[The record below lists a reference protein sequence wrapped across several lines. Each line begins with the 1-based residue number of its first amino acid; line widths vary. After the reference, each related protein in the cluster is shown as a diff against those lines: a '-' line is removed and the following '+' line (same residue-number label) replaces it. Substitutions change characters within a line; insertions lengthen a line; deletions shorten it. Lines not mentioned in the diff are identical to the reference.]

1 MNADE
6 HPSNLEEARLI
17 IRRLRAE
24 RDGLRGLVSMLLEQQ
39 QPRGVSRHSTLADHA
54 TVENVGPDLQI
65 DAMPERSSDRSDDGD
80 VCAHSDPAAKVALF
94 RSLFRGREDVYAL
107 RWERN
112 GRSGYAP
119 ALRPGVPRGRQYQH
133 GADDYLPLT
142 VEVVRGHLLGAHTLG
157 IYPLLRD
164 DTCWFLAF
172 DFDKDGWRQD
182 VLATLEACDDLGIPA
197 ALERSRSGQGAHLWV
212 FFARPVAASIARSLG
227 SAVLSRALDHRY
239 QIGLD
244 SYDRLF
250 PSQDTLPAGGFGNL
264 IAVPL
269 QGASRRNA
277 NTVFLD
283 RSFAPYPDQWQFLS
297 SIRKMT
303 AEDAEML
310 VEQMARAGPIV
321 PGGAVRIYD
330 DGEPAPWNMPPS
342 RRRADVEIPG
352 PLPQTIAL
360 VRANRLFIEKR
371 ALSSVLINR
380 LRRLAIFQNPE
391 FYRSQQLRLSTFG
404 KPRLID
410 CSEDLPSHLAVPR
423 GCLDDVIALAGA
435 NGIAVSVT
443 DERHAGT
450 TIQATFRG
458 ELRPKQLEAA
468 EALAAEDTG
477 VLCAPTAFGK
487 TVIGAW
493 LIARRQVNTLVVVH
507 RQHLA
512 DQWRERLAAFLD
524 LLPGA
529 IGQFGGGKRRPTGVI
544 DIALLQ
550 SLSRNGEANDLVA
563 EYGQVII
570 DECHHVPAFSF
581 ERSLSE
587 VRARFVVGLTATPF
601 RKDGHHPIIAMQC
614 GPLRFTVD
622 AKEEAA
628 ARPFDHEVLL
638 KPTGF
643 KLRRDEDAPGIQEIY
658 TQLVADESRTM
669 LIVADVMNAVRAGR
683 SPLVLTERT
692 DHLERMAE
700 LFEAH
705 GCHVLILR
713 GGMGVRARRDL
724 ALTMKSIAD
733 DEPRVLLATGR
744 YIGEGFDDA
753 RLDTLFLALPV
764 SWRGTIQQY
773 VGRLHR
779 LHASKQVVQVVDYV
793 DADVPMLRRMSDK
806 RLKGYKAIG
815 YSVIGEASTPRRTSR
830 TQKTAPPRTT
840 TATATLL

>member
-1 MNADE
+1 MNPDE
-6 HPSNLEEARLI
+6 QPSNLEEALEI
-17 IRRLRAE
+17 IQRLRAE
-24 RDGLRGLVSMLLEQQ
+24 RDGLRGGTIVSSA
-39 QPRGVSRHSTLADHA
+39 P
-54 TVENVGPDLQI
+54 VENGRPGLQPGSVPRQKSDNL
-65 DAMPERSSDRSDDGD
+65 DAGEVR
-80 VCAHSDPAAKVALF
+80 AHSDPVAKIALF
-94 RSLFRGREDVYAL
+94 QSLFRGREDIYAL
-107 RWERN
+107 RWERD

-133 GADDYLPLT
+133 EAHDYLPLT
-142 VEVVRGHLLGAHTLG
+142 ADVVRGHLMGTHTLG
-157 IYPLLRD
+157 VYPLLRD

-182 VLATLEACDDLGIPA
+182 VLAVLAACDGLGIPA

-212 FFARPVAASIARSLG
+212 FFAQPIAASVARNLG
-227 SAVLSRALDHRY
+227 SAALTRALDRRY

-269 QGASRRNA
+269 QGVSRRNA
-277 NTVFLD
+277 NSVFLD
-283 RSFAPYPDQWQFLS
+283 RSLEPYPDQWQFLS
-297 SIRKMT
+297 SIRKVE
-303 AEDAEML
+303 AEEAERI
-310 VEQMARAGPIV
+310 VEQVTRTDTIL
-321 PGGAVRIYD
+321 PGGPVWIDD
-330 DGEPAPWNMPPS
+330 DGEPAPWKVPPS

-352 PLPQTIAL
+352 PLPQTITM

-371 ALSSVLINR
+371 ALSPVLINR
-380 LRRLAIFQNPE
+380 LRRLATFQNPE
-391 FYRSQQLRLSTFG
+391 FYRAQQLRLSTFG

-423 GCLDDVIALAGA
+423 GCLDEVITLAET

-443 DERHAGT
+443 DERHGGT
-450 TIQATFRG
+450 AIQAPFRG

-468 EALAAEDTG
+468 EVLAAADTG

-524 LLPGA
+524 VPPGA
-529 IGQFGGGKRRPTGVI
+529 IGLFGGGKRRPTGVI

-550 SLSRNGEANDLVA
+550 SLTRNGEVKDLVA
-563 EYGQVII
+563 EYGQVIV

-587 VRARFVVGLTATPF
+587 VRARFIVGLTATPV

-622 AKEEAA
+622 AKEETA

-638 KPTGF
+638 KLTGF
-643 KLRRDEDAPGIQEIY
+643 KLRHDEHAPGIQEIY
-658 TQLVADESRTM
+658 TQLVANEPRTT
-669 LIVADVMNAVRAGR
+669 LIVADVVNAIRAGR

-692 DHLERMAE
+692 DHLERMAKLLE
-700 LFEAH
+700 GH
-705 GCHVLILR
+705 GYHVLVLR
-713 GGMGVRARRDL
+713 GGMSIRARRDL
-724 ALTMKSIAD
+724 AMAMKSIAD

-764 SWRGTIQQY
+764 SWRGTVQQY

-779 LHASKQVVQVVDYV
+779 LHASKRVVQVVDYV
-793 DADVPMLRRMSDK
+793 DANVPMLKRMSDK
-806 RLKGYKAIG
+806 RLKGYKEIG
-815 YSVIGEASTPRRTSR
+815 YSVVGEARTPRRTSR
-830 TQKTAPPRTT
+830 TRKAAPPSTT